1 MPPRPYENLRV
12 WHLAHSLALDVDVA
26 CLGLPSSERF
36 ELSSQL
42 RRASRSVPA
51 NIVEGK
57 GGGGPKV
64 YIRHLFIALGSV
76 CEVDYHLLFA
86 RDRGYLNKD
95 VCEGLRERAW
105 AVHGLLIRL
114 IKSMTPQPRITQSGQ

>member
-1 MPPRPYENLRV
+1 MPQRPYENLRV

-26 CLGLPSSERF
+26 CLSLPSWERF

-57 GGGGPKV
+57 GGAGPKV

-86 RDRGYLNKD
+86 RDRGYLSREL
-95 VCEGLRERAW
+95 CEELRERAW
-105 AVHGLLIRL
+105 SIHGLLLRL
-114 IKSMTPQPRITQSGQ
+114 IRSMTPERGSTS